1 MKINTTAITLLY
13 QNVLKRVRLRTS
25 MAQNLLDVFLQI
37 EIIAFEYPETMETN
51 AVLFQEVVCCF

>member
-37 EIIAFEYPETMETN
+37 EIIAFEYSETMETN